1 MSTHVNTLHAI
12 ACLTACEV
20 SHSIHC
26 YSVQRFNRIKLILRS
41 KCLALAGSCEEM
53 AGSFEQADC
62 RRLPKIAGGCQCSI
76 PAIRLDQYTGPGT
89 TCTMYS
95 TFWFSKWCNW
105 ERPCTFRD
113 KSIYFIMREARRIAW
128 VWVHRQM
135 TAAWQIAAMFQVQ
148 ILDGTVDA
156 MLQDPRK
163 QTGDHIC
170 APRSRIVP

>member
-1 MSTHVNTLHAI
+1 MKPCCRPSVPYGAVAQSNIIIRFQGARYAWRSMSTHVNTLHAI

-53 AGSFEQADC
+53 AGSFEQANC

-95 TFWFSKWCNW
+95 TF
-105 ERPCTFRD
+105 
-113 KSIYFIMREARRIAW
+113 
-128 VWVHRQM
+128 
-135 TAAWQIAAMFQVQ
+135 
-148 ILDGTVDA
+148 
-156 MLQDPRK
+156 
-163 QTGDHIC
+163 
-170 APRSRIVP
+170 